1 MTYEE
6 LIAHIIATRKEKS
19 IGPVEFAKQVQ
30 ISRTHLFH
38 IETLQ
43 KTTSDETL
51 LRMCQIL
58 DINLTIIPKKYII

>member
-6 LIAHIIATRKEKS
+6 LVAHIIAIRKEKN
-19 IGPVEFAKQVQ
+19 IGPVEFAKQIQ

-43 KTTSDETL
+43 KKASDEIL
-51 LRMCQIL
+51 QKMCNSL